1 MNKNQEG
8 FDQAERSN
16 LIAVGID
23 VSKDTLA
30 VCERFENKDE
40 MKEIKNNK
48 TEIEKL
54 IKEISRT
61 NYRGHIVMEST
72 GRHHLQAALALSKN
86 NLDAIVINPL
96 ITKKYY
102 SSSIRKI
109 KTDKKDSQLLAEIA
123 LKEENL
129 PESFSAGK
137 NELIVKKK
145 LSLIAFIDNE
155 LQKINASVNEFVSA
169 YEELGLKLSAAD
181 KKILKTVDALKKQ
194 KEELEKETEKL
205 ISENSCKADEVKKYS
220 SIPGVSVY
228 AASVLSF
235 FFSKD
240 YNASSKQWIAF
251 SGIDVSV
258 RQSGHWQGKG
268 KLTKRGNSYLR
279 KKLFQAAWGV
289 KTHNEKF
296 KKYYDYLRSKG
307 KSYVEA
313 MIIIARKLVV
323 IMFNLCKKNEYYD
336 ASKIS
341 FKIA

>member
-8 FDQAERSN
+8 FKQIKRSN

-30 VCERFENKDE
+30 ICERFENKDE
-40 MKEIKNNK
+40 LKEIKNNK

-54 IKEISRT
+54 IKELNRN
-61 NYRGHIVMEST
+61 NYKGHIIMEST
-72 GRHHLQAALALSKN
+72 GRHHLQTAMALSEN

-137 NELIVKKK
+137 KELIIKKK
-145 LSLIAFIDNE
+145 ISLIAFFDNE
-155 LQKINASVNEFVSA
+155 IQRINSSVNEFTSA
-169 YEELGLKLSAAD
+169 YEELGLKLSTTD
-181 KKILKTVDALKKQ
+181 KKILKTIDTLKKQ
-194 KEELEKETEKL
+194 KEKLEKETEKL
-205 ISENSCKADEVKKYS
+205 ISENNCNSEEIKKYS
-220 SIPGVSVY
+220 SIPGVSTN
-228 AASVLSF
+228 AASVFSF

-240 YNASSKQWIAF
+240 YNSSSKQWIAF

-268 KLTKRGNSYLR
+268 KLTKRGNPYLR
-279 KKLFQAAWGV
+279 KKLFQAAWGL
-289 KTHNEKF
+289 KTHNKEF

-307 KSYVEA
+307 RSYVEA
-313 MIIIARKLVV
+313 MIILARKLVV
-323 IMFNLCKKNEYYD
+323 IIYNLCKKNEYYD